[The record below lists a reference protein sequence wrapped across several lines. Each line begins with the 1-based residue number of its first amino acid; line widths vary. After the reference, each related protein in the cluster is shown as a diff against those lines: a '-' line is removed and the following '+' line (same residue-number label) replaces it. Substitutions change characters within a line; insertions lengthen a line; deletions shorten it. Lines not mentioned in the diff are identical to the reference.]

1 MKLSPSAL
9 NKGGC
14 VKSPPSQKGCPQAS
28 SLHAWPGSPASWLEG
43 GPILFLKTILCLPSD
58 CVTQPLSEFDT
69 SRSQNR
75 IDVHLRW
82 ISSVAT
88 PFMTSCVVGDNTVQS
103 TFYKKGYFSFYQ
115 LSTPIIVR
123 RNMRLCS
130 ALLRSQDL
138 NTHTYSHTV
147 TQACTHSFH
156 GFHGYLF
163 CGFWNS
169 TPPYIKYVV
178 SVSL

>member
-1 MKLSPSAL
+1 
-9 NKGGC
+9 
-14 VKSPPSQKGCPQAS
+14 
-28 SLHAWPGSPASWLEG
+28 
-43 GPILFLKTILCLPSD
+43 
-58 CVTQPLSEFDT
+58 
-69 SRSQNR
+69 
-75 IDVHLRW
+75 
-82 ISSVAT
+82 
-88 PFMTSCVVGDNTVQS
+88 
-103 TFYKKGYFSFYQ
+103 
-115 LSTPIIVR
+115 
-123 RNMRLCS
+123 MRLCS

-178 SVSL
+178 SAPSRCGGYMLDFSCNTYNLLITEQEELEFSKVNETEAKCDLG